1 MPLRPRRRRRAAL
14 PCPRRVSQ
22 AAGSQAAGTQAAPRR
37 RHVRALLR
45 RPGEG
50 WGRGRGEAGRCARR
64 GAASLPCAER
74 WGIRGGTA
82 VGTRPA
88 APPRR
93 ARARGCAPPGRVATA
108 QRWGRRARD
117 GTGRGRVRPHR
128 SAASRSARESQ
139 PDGAAKGVKVTAA
152 PAEGEP
158 SAAGLPLTRGTR
170 GVCRGG
176 WRSPGMN
183 SPRPSGG
190 AAAERRRLP
199 GARERRAA
207 LLAVSAPA
215 AALGRRA
222 WGRDFPKAC
231 AARSRSQRGDRS
243 LRATRGA

>member
-1 MPLRPRRRRRAAL
+1 M
-14 PCPRRVSQ
+14 C
-22 AAGSQAAGTQAAPRR
+22 AAGRR
-37 RHVRALLR
+37 KPPLCR
-45 RPGEG
+45 
-50 WGRGRGEAGRCARR
+50 
-64 GAASLPCAER
+64 
-74 WGIRGGTA
+74 A
-82 VGTRPA
+82 VGDPWGDGGGDS
-88 APPRR
+88 PRSSTAESKGPGVR
-93 ARARGCAPPGRVATA
+93 SAGPGGDGPARGTESPG
-108 QRWGRRARD
+108 RD
-117 GTGRGRVRPHR
+117 GTGPVRPHR